1 MRKLTL
7 SILILILCSS
17 MTYAFDAASS
27 IGVGAMLQAGQPTS
41 VAYSV
46 GFSAPV
52 VTKADAGYT
61 LLQQTD
67 YLYSPYSDNVKAVRI
82 YAINQKNV
90 FTRQTWTMYGAI
102 GSGVYQFI
110 DDENSQT
117 YGTVMLRLGGT
128 FSIFDLS
135 GSVEAV
141 QTPGSDLVVAMFGI
155 GLKF

>member
-1 MRKLTL
+1 MRKLLL
-7 SILILILCSS
+7 SVLVLILCSS
-17 MTYAFDAASS
+17 VTYAFDAASS
-27 IGVGAMLQAGQPTS
+27 IGIGAMLQAGQPTS

-61 LLQQTD
+61 LINQTD
-67 YLYSPYSDNVKAVRI
+67 YLYSPYSDNIKAVRI
-82 YAINQKNV
+82 YAINQKNI

-110 DDENSQT
+110 SEEDSQT
-117 YGTVMLRLGGT
+117 FGTVMGRIGGT

-141 QTPGSDLVVAMFGI
+141 QVPGPDLIVAMFGV

>member
-1 MRKLTL
+1 MRKLL
-7 SILILILCSS
+7 FSVLVLILCSS
-17 MTYAFDAASS
+17 ITYAFDAASS
-27 IGVGAMLQAGQPTS
+27 IGVGAMMQAGQPTS

-52 VTKADAGYT
+52 VTKSEAGYT
-61 LLQQTD
+61 LINQTD

-82 YAINQKNV
+82 YAINQKNI
-90 FTRQTWTMYGAI
+90 FTRQTWTMYGGL

-141 QTPGSDLVVAMFGI
+141 QVPGNDLIVAMFGI